1 MIMTFIRALA
11 LLIAGTIAFAFVI
24 WFAYLALLAASSG
37 NLY

>member
-1 MIMTFIRALA
+1 MTLIKFIAA
-11 LLIAGTIAFAFVI
+11 FAAGIIAFAFVL